1 MYAPFHQRRFCSASF
16 CYLALTSYQCARKI
30 EGFARADDT
39 WEAVRISKPIPN
51 PCFQTSGWRV
61 QGCGATHKNIEAP
74 QNFDDA
80 SHRRHLE
87 RSREISTAVRESA
100 CMRHFINDVFVLRL
114 SAISQIP
121 SHSFLLSNFKVSLL
135 NRFAP
140 HAIMST
146 SSIYIFIDIVI
157 YKEDPHDH

>member
-1 MYAPFHQRRFCSASF
+1 MTLRVVVISSVAERSLLPCVNQHVCAISSTTFLFCVFLLSRTDFLPVCKKDRGLRSG
-16 CYLALTSYQCARKI
+16 C
-30 EGFARADDT
+30 DDT
-39 WEAVRISKPIPN
+39 WEAVLISKPIPN
-51 PCFQTSGWRV
+51 PCFQTSGCRV
-61 QGCGATHKNIEAP
+61 QGCGAVHKNIEAP
-74 QNFDDA
+74 QSIDGGDSMSCHF
-80 SHRRHLE
+80 SHQTL
-87 RSREISTAVRESA
+87 
-100 CMRHFINDVFVLRL
+100 L
-114 SAISQIP
+114 ISQIP